1 MVKVKSIVTAK
12 ENVARVKRVNPQK
25 NANIKKVILNFL
37 LGLSRREIEKK
48 TDSRNNPL
56 AQIIASQ
63 NILGITR
70 IEIIGEQ
77 KVIKKI
83 TDNRVKFF
91 KNPQFIFIFL
101 NIFKQIRQEAE
112 IKVAAPNVTESTALS
127 PKLKIDKNPLINAG
141 NGKK

>member
-1 MVKVKSIVTAK
+1 MNSIITAK

-25 NANIKKVILNFL
+25 NANIKKVILSFL

-48 TDSRNNPL
+48 TDSRNSPL

-83 TDNRVKFF
+83 TANRVKFF
-91 KNPQFIFIFL
+91 KNLELIFIFL

-112 IKVAAPNVTESTALS
+112 IKVAAPSVTESTALS